1 MQKHTITP
9 STPARPRSAS
19 TPQRQTRR
27 PTQQPAAPPVLSSF
41 WLVLWH
47 LRRGTVR
54 PRLALLSVG
63 LVWSLV
69 LWLALANVLHLWPVA
84 QAAPVQHARPTHTPV
99 SSSVAQKVPAL
110 YQGDPNIGWDSPEQ
124 YQTWWPSSCS
134 AVALT
139 ADLQAWGSAVRVGT
153 VLDQLWNLGAITA
166 DNGLTN
172 ANALATV
179 AEQFGYQ
186 AKTFWHWSA
195 QDVAHM
201 TAQGVPLL
209 VLLVD
214 AEQHTPY
221 PGFVVGHWLVV
232 TSVSPDQITVRDSSG
247 YHIHTL
253 TPSLFHTLFTGIGVV
268 VWQGRF
274 SLPQEG

>member
-1 MQKHTITP
+1 MQKHTITR
-9 STPARPRSAS
+9 SPARPRSLS

-27 PTQQPAAPPVLSSF
+27 PTRRPAAPLILRPF

-69 LWLALANVLHLWPVA
+69 LWLGLANVLKLWPVA
-84 QAAPVQHARPTHTPV
+84 QAAPVQHARPTPQPV

-110 YQGDPNIGWDSPEQ
+110 YQGDPGIGWDSPKQ

-139 ADLQAWGSAVRVGT
+139 ADLRAWGTNVGVGV
-153 VLDQLWNLGAITA
+153 VLDRLWTLGAISA
-166 DNGLTN
+166 DNGLTD
-172 ANALATV
+172 ASALSKV
-179 AEQFGYQ
+179 AESFGYQ
-186 AKTFWHWSA
+186 ARTFWHWSA
-195 QDVAHM
+195 QDVTHM
-201 TAQGVPLL
+201 TAQGVPVL

-214 AEQHTPY
+214 AKQQTPY

-247 YHIHTL
+247 YHIH
-253 TPSLFHTLFTGIGVV
+253 SLSPAVFHTLFTGIGTVL
-268 VWQGRF
+268 WRGQF
-274 SLPQEG
+274 DLPKEG